1 MIKFQDIG
9 DSLADLIK
17 IKAGLNLLVSF
28 NDVADAAKNYVF
40 VRLRPARTDLGWGFF
55 DRSIRID
62 LQFHI
67 SPNGF
72 GEIRHSDYYEII
84 DKLDAA
90 TLHCVKIAER
100 FLPVY
105 DTSTIIFDNIMTY
118 SFRLDFTDAWDEIP
132 LEERGKLM
140 RHLHLNL
147 KGRYGPQD
155 LQHSTNE
162 NQRGS
167 G

>member
-28 NDVADAAKNYVF
+28 NDVADAGQNYCW
-40 VRLRPARTDLGWGFF
+40 VRMRPSRNDLGWGFF

-105 DTSTIIFDNIMTY
+105 DTSTIIFDNILTY
-118 SFRLDFTDAWDEIP
+118 SLTLRWTDFADLMTPEDQRE
-132 LEERGKLM
+132 LM

-147 KGRYGPQD
+147 DEEP
-155 LQHSTNE
+155 
-162 NQRGS
+162 
-167 G
+167 